1 MMLDAKLLRENPV
14 SVENMLKRRGI
25 DFPLD
30 ELIALDKKRRQL
42 IVELQDF
49 RHRKNMLAHTIA
61 QKRAQTEKTDSI
73 NTELNDM
80 KEVSNKIIELE
91 KEQESVQSKFLN
103 LMMSIPNL
111 LHESV
116 PSGSSER
123 ENVVVKEY
131 EHKTVKTS
139 LSPKDHI
146 DIATSL
152 DLLDLERAAKI
163 SGARFYFLKNELVK
177 MNQALL
183 NFGLDYLSNSGY
195 TLTQPPYMIRREA
208 MEGAIILGDFE
219 QVIYKVDGEDL
230 YMIGTSEHAVVS
242 MHMDE
247 ILEGKKLP
255 SRYASV
261 SPCFRKEAGAHGRD
275 MKGIFRVHQ
284 FEKVEQVVF
293 CRPEDSWKEHER
305 MLDLTEKFY
314 EKLGI
319 PYRTVLLCSADLG
332 KVSAKTYDIE
342 GWFPGQGSYREL
354 VSCSNCLDYQARRL
368 RIRFRDNTN
377 EETKLVHT
385 LNSTLVATERTMVSI
400 IENYQ
405 TDNGTIEVP
414 EILQKYMGD
423 IKEMKVSNSPKIPT
437 AERNQYR
444 QK

>member
-1 MMLDAKLLRENPV
+1 MLDAKLLRENPL
-14 SVENMLKRRGI
+14 SVENMLKRRGL
-25 DFPLD
+25 DFRLD
-30 ELIALDKKRRQL
+30 ELIVLDKKRRRL
-42 IVELQDF
+42 IVELQGF
-49 RHRKNMLAHTIA
+49 KHRKNTLAHSIA
-61 QKRAQTEKTDSI
+61 QKRKQTEKADSI
-73 NTELNDM
+73 HSELNEM

-103 LMMSIPNL
+103 LMMSIPNI

-116 PSGSSER
+116 PLGSSEM

-131 EHKTVKTS
+131 RHKTVKTI

-152 DLLDLERAAKI
+152 DLIDLERAAKI

-230 YMIGTSEHAVVS
+230 YMIGTSEHAIVS

-255 SRYASV
+255 LRYACV

-293 CRPEDSWKEHER
+293 SRPEDSWKEHER
-305 MLDLTEKFY
+305 MLDLTEQFY

-342 GWFPGQGSYREL
+342 GWFPGQSSYREL

-377 EETKLVHT
+377 DETKLVYT

-405 TDNGTIEVP
+405 TDTGTIEVP
-414 EILQKYMGD
+414 DMLQKYMGD
-423 IKEMKVSNSPKIPT
+423 IKEIKLSNSPKIPT
-437 AERNQYR
+437 TEKNL
-444 QK
+444 

>member
-49 RHRKNMLAHTIA
+49 RHRKNMLAHTVA
-61 QKRAQTEKTDSI
+61 QKRAQTEKTNSI

-103 LMMSIPNL
+103 LMLSIPNL

-123 ENVVVKEY
+123 QNVVVKEY
-131 EHKTVKTS
+131 GHKTVKTS

-152 DLLDLERAAKI
+152 DLIELERAAKI

-183 NFGLDYLSNSGY
+183 NFGLDYLSYSGY

-219 QVIYKVDGEDL
+219 PVIYKVDGEDL

-293 CRPEDSWKEHER
+293 CRPEESWKEHER

-342 GWFPGQGSYREL
+342 GWFPGQGCYREL

-405 TDNGTIEVP
+405 TDNGTIEIP
-414 EILQKYMGD
+414 ESLQKYMGD
-423 IKEMKVSNSPKIPT
+423 TKEMKVSNSSKIPT
-437 AERNQYR
+437 AERN
-444 QK
+444 